1 MGDGQLAK
9 GKVGDDVTPEEA
21 NAIARQIGINI
32 ISTLKGAYSIHCS
45 VSSINHQATISLHE
59 GLHLSC
65 CFDPAS
71 RLRRVSHVPRFDSF
85 SSSSEERS
93 Y

>member
-32 ISTLKGAYSIHCS
+32 ISTLKGACSIHCS
-45 VSSINHQATISLHE
+45 VSSINQATISLHE
-59 GLHLSC
+59 ALHLSSS
-65 CFDPAS
+65 FDLAS
-71 RLRRVSHVPRFDSF
+71 KLRRVSHVPRFNSF

>member
-32 ISTLKGAYSIHCS
+32 ISTLKGAY
-45 VSSINHQATISLHE
+45 IS
-59 GLHLSC
+59 
-65 CFDPAS
+65 D
-71 RLRRVSHVPRFDSF
+71 
-85 SSSSEERS
+85 
-93 Y
+93 YI